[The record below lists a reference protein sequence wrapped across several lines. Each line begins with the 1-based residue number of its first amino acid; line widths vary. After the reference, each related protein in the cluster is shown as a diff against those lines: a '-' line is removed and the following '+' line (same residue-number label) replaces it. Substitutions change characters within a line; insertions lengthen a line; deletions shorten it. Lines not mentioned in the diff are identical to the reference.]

1 MLEAETLALMV
12 VEVTLLANHKPQVA
26 QVALVAPGCGRSWGG
41 DRYHGWEIS
50 LGRGGKREK

>member
-26 QVALVAPGCGRSWGG
+26 LVAPGCGRCRGG
-41 DRYHGWEIS
+41 DRYHRWEIS
-50 LGRGGKREK
+50 LGRDGKREK